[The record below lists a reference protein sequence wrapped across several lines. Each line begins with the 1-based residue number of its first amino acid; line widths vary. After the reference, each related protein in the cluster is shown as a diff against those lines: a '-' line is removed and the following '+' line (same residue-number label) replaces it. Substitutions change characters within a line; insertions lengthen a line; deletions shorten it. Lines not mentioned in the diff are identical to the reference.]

1 MNKIS
6 MDHAESDRR
15 SSSTRRKIAWLALLL
30 LVAIAFV
37 SVFIPFWL
45 IMPFKAQTTRGVA
58 ISYTLKSWS
67 PFVTLST
74 AIMALTL
81 CIWLW
86 QGARWFGRV
95 ITIFALIPLFASFWF
110 ARQNHFEWM
119 FNPLPNTGYARVSES
134 GFIDD
139 SDMVISVVLNGEAVA
154 YPIRQMGYHHV
165 VQDSVGGIQVVT
177 TY

>member
-1 MNKIS
+1 
-6 MDHAESDRR
+6 
-15 SSSTRRKIAWLALLL
+15 
-30 LVAIAFV
+30 
-37 SVFIPFWL
+37 
-45 IMPFKAQTTRGVA
+45 
-58 ISYTLKSWS
+58 
-67 PFVTLST
+67 
-74 AIMALTL
+74 
-81 CIWLW
+81 
-86 QGARWFGRV
+86 
-95 ITIFALIPLFASFWF
+95 
-110 ARQNHFEWM
+110 M